1 MLIEYVASPIPAS
14 TTISDTTIN
23 TSISVN
29 PESRIPIPESRRGS
43 PITVFGPVKTLSV
56 VFGKDVKHVLA
67 APRLRIRLVARRPH
81 APIGGMRQ
89 RVDRNTA
96 QKSKLCARAVV
107 GDCHAVN
114 QHLKRRRIPFGGR
127 RQIAG

>member
-14 TTISDTTIN
+14 TTINDTTIS

-29 PESRIPIPESRRGS
+29 PPEAWS
-43 PITVFGPVKTLSV
+43 PKPEACLLPVTVFGPVEPLAV

-67 APRLRIRLVARRPH
+67 APRLRVRLVARRPH

-89 RVDRNTA
+89 RVDGNAA
-96 QKSKLCARAVV
+96 QKSKLCARGVI
-107 GDCHAVN
+107 GHWHAVN
-114 QHLKRRRIPFGGR
+114 QHLKRRRIPFG
-127 RQIAG
+127 